1 MDTAIVSALIQYE
14 DTQISRRQLSNGVRE
29 FNDFEMG
36 IRARKKL
43 ILNNLSELKRFATFM
58 KDNNYLYKQ

>member
-14 DTQISRRQLSNGVRE
+14 DTQISSNGVRE

-58 KDNNYLYKQ
+58 KDNNYLYKH